1 MSKENKKSFLRKI
14 ERVVEE
20 VQKVSWYTLSVSDI
34 FLKLNSS
41 PEGLSQDEAQKR
53 LSIYGTNELPQ
64 EESEPVW
71 KLLLN
76 QFKSPLMYIM
86 LAAFFVSLFI
96 GNGGEAIFIGIVM
109 VSNAIV
115 GFYQE
120 YKANSSIRAL
130 KGAIKFKARVLRA
143 GREQEIE
150 VKNIVPG
157 DVLVVHAGDKVVADC
172 RIIEQTGLKVNEASL
187 TGESKSVEKNSRVL
201 KDETPVSDRQNMIFM
216 GTLVEEGSAKVLVVE
231 TGTKTEYGDIVRLLK
246 ETPEEATP
254 LQKTMLSLSK
264 IIGIFISIFVGAIL
278 IEGYLKGLPFI
289 EIFSTA
295 LALFVSAIP
304 EGLLPA
310 VTIVLAIGMRRIL
323 RHKGLVRRLASTE
336 TLGGVTLICTDKTGT
351 LTEGKMTVSRLL
363 SLSGDYEFDFKKVG
377 PKSVSDI
384 NKEILRI
391 PTFTNDA
398 FIENP
403 EAGIDD
409 IVIRGRPTEVAL
421 LKAAFVLGIDKY
433 DLNKKHK
440 VNGTVF
446 FSSER
451 KYSASLREMPGAED
465 KLFVIGAPEKIV
477 SLATEVLDVNG
488 EKVKI
493 SSPKGQNLIKQMQDL
508 IDDGYRLIASAYK
521 DFGGVDYKNL
531 EDEVSDLVLV
541 GFIALSDPVRSDVA
555 EAFRKTE
562 KAGIKTVIITGDH
575 KATALAVAKEIGLPI
590 LPDQVLEGAEI
601 EHMTPDD
608 LKKRVANTL
617 LFARVSPRHKLQ
629 IVEAYQKRGEVVA
642 MFGDGV
648 NDAPALKMA
657 DIGVAVSSEVDA
669 VREVADLVLLD
680 SGFNTV
686 VKAIEG
692 GRMIFRNIRRVFLYL
707 IVQDFSQFF
716 LFLVSIALGLPLPLI
731 AAQLFMINIVES
743 GLPDLALTTEEDTD
757 GLMDEPPRK
766 PGESILNKPSFRWM
780 ISVFALSGLFA
791 IGFYYFVLNITG
803 DVQLTRTMVMLL
815 MCMESLFLALVVR
828 SFKKP
833 ILRKDIFANK
843 WLTSAIIISFVMI
856 LAAVYYPPLQN
867 VLQTVSLTTSQFMF
881 TVIANVLLVFFVD
894 EVKKKL
900 FNAPE

>member
-1 MSKENKKSFLRKI
+1 MSKKENNFLQKI
-14 ERVVEE
+14 ERVLEK
-20 VQKVSWYTLSVSDI
+20 VQKVSWHSLSVNDV
-34 FLKLNSS
+34 FLRLKSS
-41 PEGLSQDEAQKR
+41 PEGLSQDEAENR
-53 LSIYGTNELPQ
+53 LSFYGFNELPQ
-64 EESEPVW
+64 EEPESVW
-71 KLLLN
+71 KLILN

-86 LAAFFVSLFI
+86 LAAFFVSIFI
-96 GNGGEAIFIGIVM
+96 GNMGEAIFIGIVM

-120 YKANSSIRAL
+120 YKANSSILAL
-130 KGAIKFKARVLRA
+130 KGVIKLRARVLRA

-150 VKNIVPG
+150 VRNITPG
-157 DVLVVHAGDKVVADC
+157 DILVIHAGDKVVADC
-172 RIIEQTGLKVNEASL
+172 RILEASGLKANEASL
-187 TGESKSVEKNSRVL
+187 TGESKSVEKSAHKL
-201 KDETPVSDRQNMIFM
+201 KEDTPVSDRSNMVFM
-216 GTLVEEGSAKVLVVE
+216 GTFVEEGSAKVLVVE

-264 IIGIFISIFVGAIL
+264 IIGVFISIFVGIIIL
-278 IEGYLKGLPFI
+278 EGYLKGLPFA

-323 RHKGLVRRLASTE
+323 HHKGLVRRLASTE
-336 TLGGVTLICTDKTGT
+336 TLGGVTIICTDKTGT

-363 SLSGDYEFDFKKVG
+363 SLEGDFEFDHKKVG
-377 PKSVSDI
+377 PKSVSEV
-384 NKEILRI
+384 NKMILQI

-403 EAGIDD
+403 EASLDD
-409 IVIRGRPTEVAL
+409 IVIRGRPTEIAL
-421 LKAAFVLGIDKY
+421 LKAAFALGIDKY
-433 DLNKKHK
+433 KLNKKHK
-440 VNGTVF
+440 VKDSVF

-451 KYSASLREMPGAED
+451 KFSASLRKMPNGSD
-465 KLFVIGAPEKIV
+465 RLFVIGAPEKIL
-477 SLATEVLDVNG
+477 SLATDFLGADG
-488 EKVKI
+488 KI
-493 SSPKGQNLIKQMQDL
+493 YKASSPEAQEMILKMEEMIN
-508 IDDGYRLIASAYK
+508 DGYRLIASAYRE
-521 DFGGVDYKNL
+521 FENIGYKNL
-531 EDEVSDLVLV
+531 EDEVGNLTLV
-541 GFIALSDPVRSDVA
+541 GFIALTDPVRSDVA

-590 LPDQVLEGAEI
+590 LPEQVLEGAEI
-601 EHMTPDD
+601 EHMSPDE
-608 LKKRVANTL
+608 LGKRVAGTL
-617 LFARVSPRHKLQ
+617 LYARVSPRHKLQ
-629 IVEAYQKRGEVVA
+629 IVEAYQKHGEVVA

-692 GRMIFRNIRRVFLYL
+692 GRVIFRNIRRVFLYL

-716 LFLVSIALGLPLPLI
+716 LFLIAIALGLPLPLI
-731 AAQLFMINIVES
+731 ATQLFFINIVES
-743 GLPDLALTTEEDTD
+743 GLPDIALTTEEDKD
-757 GLMDEPPRK
+757 GIMDEPPRK

-780 ISVFALSGLFA
+780 LSIFAVSGLFA
-791 IGFYYFVLNITG
+791 IAFYFFVLKIT
-803 DVQLTRTMVMLL
+803 DDIALTRTMVMLL
-815 MCMESLFLALVVR
+815 MCMESLFLSLSVR

-833 ILRKDIFANK
+833 ILRRDILGNK
-843 WLTSAIIISFVMI
+843 WLTSAIIISFIMI
-856 LAAVYYPPLQN
+856 LFAIYYEPLEGL
-867 VLQTVSLTTSQFMF
+867 LQTVSLSWAEFLF
-881 TVIANVLLVFFVD
+881 TITVNIFLISFVD
-894 EVKKKL
+894 QLKVKF
-900 FNAPE
+900 FNGR